1 MITLSHHA
9 RRIVAAV
16 ILVTGFLGL
25 AVGFVGV
32 SGPAAAIGIGRTA
45 TMATTTATSPPPGS
59 AGVSPAY
66 MVATVEGNVVP
77 FGDAGNF
84 GSFTQ
89 PPPATVAE
97 ASPPGTTGGGLT
109 GSASA
114 TGSTTMAPPA
124 AGSTSTTESAV
135 NGSPATSWSPISA
148 GSPVVSAA
156 ALQGGTGYWLSTA
169 NGGVF
174 SFGSAGYFGS
184 AGQLDPNEAPGG
196 ANALHLAKSI
206 VAMAATPDSQ
216 GYWLV
221 GADGGVFCFGDA
233 AYQGSLGQLDP
244 NKAPGGANALHL
256 ADSIVAIAATPDAQG
271 YWLVD
276 TAGAVYAF
284 GDAAY
289 RGSMGQL
296 DPTKAP
302 GHANAAPDSYP
313 IVAIAATPDAQGY
326 WLVDTVGAV
335 YTFGDAAY
343 RGSTGQLD
351 PTEPPGGSNAATLAR
366 SVVAVASTSD
376 GRGYWIESAD
386 GGVYAFGDASF
397 SGSASGHVAA
407 HDAAVSLVA
416 TQPYVDGG
424 SAAARQAVAFALSQ
438 VGQPYLYGGTGTG
451 GYDCSGLVMVS
462 FANAGVILPRQA
474 QEQFDADIELPAG
487 LPLLPGDV
495 VFFGT
500 GPTGIQH
507 DGIYIGNGQM
517 VDAPH
522 TGADV
527 RVESYQWDDYVGATR
542 PAP

>member
-1 MITLSHHA
+1 
-9 RRIVAAV
+9 
-16 ILVTGFLGL
+16 
-25 AVGFVGV
+25 
-32 SGPAAAIGIGRTA
+32 
-45 TMATTTATSPPPGS
+45 MATTTATSPPPGS

-196 ANALHLAKSI
+196 ANALHLA
-206 VAMAATPDSQ
+206 
-216 GYWLV
+216 
-221 GADGGVFCFGDA
+221 
-233 AYQGSLGQLDP
+233 
-244 NKAPGGANALHL
+244 
-256 ADSIVAIAATPDAQG
+256 DSIVAIAATPDAQG

-351 PTEPPGGSNAATLAR
+351 PTDPPGGSNAATLAR